1 MEIFVIS
8 SITLVLM
15 MIIFLRIRKSNST
28 KKKQKNGLQ
37 YIQLLKN
44 IITLVQQHRGISAA
58 KLNGDTTAQEKLL
71 ILNRKI
77 VAQVQQLK
85 VPLLHQN
92 ERWLSFTDHW
102 SRLTAQGKNMSVA
115 NSFEQH
121 TVMIKN
127 LCYLL
132 EDIAEEC
139 YLTADHLPTLNHIGF
154 VWRELVLATE
164 SIGQSRALGTGI
176 AVKKACSS
184 VEKIRLNFL
193 ITTMSDTTDN
203 TFKQLSCLPEEQKNH
218 QKLIEYA
225 TENVTTLITMI
236 ENELIKVDKVS
247 VDNNHY
253 FNLASD
259 AIDKMNA
266 IFEHQVKQLH
276 TALS

>member
-15 MIIFLRIRKSNST
+15 MIVFLRIRKSNST
-28 KKKQKNGLQ
+28 KTKQKNGVR

-44 IITLVQQHRGISAA
+44 LITMVQQHRGLSAA
-58 KLNGDTTAQEKLL
+58 KLNGDNSAQEKLL
-71 ILNRKI
+71 MLNRKI
-77 VAQVQQLK
+77 NDQIQQLK
-85 VPLLHQN
+85 VPLFHQN
-92 ERWLSFTDHW
+92 ERWLAFTEHW
-102 SRLTAQGKNMSVA
+102 SRLTAQGKKISVA

-121 TVMIKN
+121 TVMIRN

-132 EDIAEEC
+132 EDTAEEC
-139 YLTADHLPTLNHIGF
+139 YLTADHLPYLNHIGF

-176 AVKKACSS
+176 AVKKVCSS

-193 ITTMSDTTDN
+193 ITTMSYTTDN
-203 TFKQLSCLPEEQKNH
+203 TFKQLSCLPEEQRNH

-225 TENVTTLITMI
+225 TENVTTLIAVI
-236 ENELIKVDKVS
+236 ENDLIKVDKVS

-259 AIDKMNA
+259 TIDKMNA
-266 IFEHQVKQLH
+266 IFEHQVEQLH